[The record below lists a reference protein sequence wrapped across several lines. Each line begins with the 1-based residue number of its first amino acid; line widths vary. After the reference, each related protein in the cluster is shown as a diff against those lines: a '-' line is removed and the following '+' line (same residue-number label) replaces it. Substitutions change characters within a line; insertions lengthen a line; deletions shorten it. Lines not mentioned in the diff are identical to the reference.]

1 MFIYEGKVILM
12 EFRWAVAADAEL
24 LGKMRID
31 MRRERETLP
40 PPADEKAFLEANIS
54 YFRTALA
61 DGSYVGL
68 IAFEKGEAVANG
80 GICFHLH
87 PPSYAVP
94 NGKSA
99 CLLNMYTRP
108 EARGRGLAGQILS
121 KLVEHAREKG
131 CCKVFLNAS
140 DMGKPLYLKFGFRE
154 IANEMVFDL
163 R

>member
-1 MFIYEGKVILM
+1 M
-12 EFRWAVAADAEL
+12 ELRFATVEDAEL

-40 PPADEKAFLEANIS
+40 PPADERAFLEANIS

-68 IAFEKGEAVANG
+68 IAFEEDKAVANG

-108 EARGRGLAGQILS
+108 EARGRGLAGQILAR
-121 KLVEHAREKG
+121 LV
-131 CCKVFLNAS
+131 
-140 DMGKPLYLKFGFRE
+140 
-154 IANEMVFDL
+154 
-163 R
+163 